1 MSGAKA
7 GTTPQWYAG
16 SCGRIGQR
24 PQLDA
29 RSQPEIAALLLED
42 PSGSLARFVTV
53 RGRTARQRDLQ
64 ATVRLPDRRPDQC
77 CDVTI
82 GVDLT
87 DQEITDIATG
97 YAYLPRLP
105 AHHRSPRVPK
115 PGIVICGA
123 PLRGIAPRSCHGSPD
138 GWQPTVGGSVGSLYE
153 RPSFWPWR
161 RANPQRHH
169 PTDVQHRAR

>member
-1 MSGAKA
+1 MLEGFSG
-7 GTTPQWYAG
+7 TLVLVDELVQW
-16 SCGRIGQR
+16 

-29 RSQPEIAALLLED
+29 RSQPEIAAPLLED
-42 PSGSLARFVTV
+42 PRAAWPDLSRFALSGRTV
-53 RGRTARQRDLQ
+53 RQRHLQ
-64 ATVRLPDRRPDQC
+64 ATARLPHRRSDRS
-77 CDVTI
+77 CDVTL

-123 PLRGIAPRSCHGSPD
+123 PLRGIAPRSSCHGGPD
-138 GWQPTVGGSVGSLYE
+138 GWQPTVGGSVGSQYD

-169 PTDVQHRAR
+169 PTDAQHRAR